1 MPRGRALWPG
11 GCVPGRDLTT
21 PGMILG
27 TMQYMAPEQVESKDT
42 DARTDIFAFGAVLF
56 EMLTGRKAFEA
67 DSHAALMVAILDRE
81 PTRLTALQPLV
92 PSWLD
97 GAIGR
102 CLAKDPRQRW
112 QSAQDLMLALQTPPT
127 AVTAQSATP
136 QIGRASCR

>member
-1 MPRGRALWPG
+1 
-11 GCVPGRDLTT
+11 
-21 PGMILG
+21 
-27 TMQYMAPEQVESKDT
+27 
-42 DARTDIFAFGAVLF
+42 
-56 EMLTGRKAFEA
+56 
-67 DSHAALMVAILDRE
+67 MVAILDRE

-136 QIGRASCR
+136 RFNVRRAGWMAGAGIVSALGIAGLWLATRPGTPAVAPDSQPAPTPALPFQGLPPDT